1 MEEVNAV
8 NAIVGLN
15 KQIEQLQSKLTSRKV
30 ENRQVRANL
39 QLSQG
44 FVDKLKAENERLKD
58 LLGIWIVYIDTDETI
73 PPPIS
78 QTRQALEGE

>member
-44 FVDKLKAENERLKD
+44 FVDKLQAENEKLRKVIHEQGKCLASIKFNI
-58 LLGIWIVYIDTDETI
+58 GK
-73 PPPIS
+73 
-78 QTRQALEGE
+78 A